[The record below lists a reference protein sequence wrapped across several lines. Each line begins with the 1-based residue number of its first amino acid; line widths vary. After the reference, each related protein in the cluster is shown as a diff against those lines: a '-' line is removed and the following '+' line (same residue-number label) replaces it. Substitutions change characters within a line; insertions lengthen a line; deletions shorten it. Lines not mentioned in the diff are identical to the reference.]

1 MKITRKD
8 VAKYAGVS
16 EQTVSYVLNDSRKFS
31 DEVVKKVWEAIEVLH
46 YKPDMI
52 AKSMVT
58 KKTYTVAILVRD
70 MTNPIFP
77 AVVHGFQERA
87 SESGYSV
94 YISDIAGGM
103 DVDSQISDLISRR
116 IDGVYLSLVSE
127 SGMNEIVGRFLV
139 NDIKVVLGNKD
150 KNVAYDVPCVR
161 TDFAAGMR
169 KIVDYL
175 FRHGHKDIVYV
186 SGLNINADNDERYK
200 SFVSAYRDV
209 FGTMPCVIEN
219 DAPYTTTV
227 EDGVKLAEKLLEQE
241 IPCTAIVATN
251 DLMAYGIIDC
261 FTSHG
266 KRIPE
271 DVSVVGIDDILY
283 SKYVNPPLT
292 TLGYDYR
299 QLGRE
304 SFDALKLKI
313 DNAACSD
320 ASMDRLVETY
330 IVERKTVKKVG

>member
-31 DEVVKKVWEAIEVLH
+31 DEVVKKVREAIEVLH

-58 KKTYTVAILVRD
+58 KKTHTVAILVRD
-70 MTNPIFP
+70 MANPIFP

-87 SESGYSV
+87 SEFGYSV
-94 YISDIAGGM
+94 YISDIAGGV
-103 DVDSQISDLISRR
+103 DVNSQISDLVSRR

-127 SGMNEIVGRFLV
+127 DRMNEIVEKFVV

-150 KNVAYDVPCVR
+150 KNVNYDVSCVR
-161 TDFAAGMR
+161 TDFSAGMR

-175 FRHGHKDIVYV
+175 FRQGHQEIVYV
-186 SGLNINADNDERYK
+186 SGLNINADNDERYM
-200 SFVSAYRDV
+200 SFVSAYKEI
-209 FGTMPCVIEN
+209 FGTEPYVIEN

-227 EDGVKLAEKLLEQE
+227 EDGIRLTEKLLRERVSFS
-241 IPCTAIVATN
+241 AIVATN
-251 DLMAYGIIDC
+251 DLMAYGVIDC
-261 FTSHG
+261 LTLHG

-283 SKYVNPPLT
+283 SKYINPPLT

-304 SFDALKLKI
+304 SFDALKFKI
-313 DNAACSD
+313 DNNADS
-320 ASMDRLVETY
+320 DRLIDTY
-330 IVERKTVKKVG
+330 IVERSTVKKIK